1 MIQGTGT
8 WHSVIWDTRKSTNRM
23 KKILWLS
30 NFCFH
35 DGPNTGSGTWIESMG
50 KALVQS
56 WKYDLYNITLGPV
69 NEPVRSDA
77 CGIRQWVFPIKAV
90 ARKAMCELPHE
101 KVLRAICGVA
111 NDIKPDL
118 VHVWG
123 IERFWGLMT
132 ARKLIDHPALLEM
145 QGIPSAMGPYMT
157 GCLEQSDLRK
167 CFRLK
172 EVLRPSLSLP
182 GQQKRFRVAAKAER
196 EIIRGHRFIDYQS
209 VWIRSYVESVQNGAT
224 MFKTRM
230 MLREEF
236 LKCDAWRYRPNNHVV
251 FASCGWAA
259 NKGVHVLVEA
269 CRMLQGRFPDIQ
281 LRVAGSFSSGIRRSG
296 YQKFA
301 MNMAKG
307 LDVVCLGGLS
317 PKQMIEELQNAAVY
331 VNPSLVESYSMSLA
345 EAMAVGCPCV
355 ATYAGAMPEVGG
367 DACLYFPIAD
377 AGALQGCIA
386 KVFEMKDEV
395 RLMAEK
401 ARAKSMADH
410 DQGRAVE
417 RQIEIYE
424 SVLKNI

>member
-1 MIQGTGT
+1 
-8 WHSVIWDTRKSTNRM
+8 M

-30 NFCFH
+30 NFCFRE
-35 DGPNTGSGTWIESMG
+35 GANTGSGTWIESMG
-50 KALVQS
+50 KALAQS
-56 WKYDLYNITLGPV
+56 RKYSLYNITLGTV

-90 ARKAMCELPHE
+90 ACKAMCELPPE
-101 KVLRAICGVA
+101 KVLRAICKVA
-111 NDIKPDL
+111 SDIKPDL

-123 IERFWGLMT
+123 VERFWGLLT
-132 ARKLIDHPALLEM
+132 ARKLIDYPALLEM
-145 QGIPSAMGPYMT
+145 QGIPSAMAPYMT

-182 GQQKRFRVAAKAER
+182 EQQKRFRAAAEAER

-209 VWIRSYVESVQNGAT
+209 EWIRSYVEPLRSGAT

-236 LKCDAWRYRPNNHVV
+236 LKCDAWRYKSDNHVV
-251 FASCGWAA
+251 FTSCGWAA
-259 NKGVHVLVEA
+259 NKGMHVLVEA
-269 CRMLQGRFPDIQ
+269 CRMLQGKFPDIQ
-281 LRVAGSFSSGIRRSG
+281 LRVAGSFSSGIRQSG

-301 MNMAKG
+301 MEMAKG
-307 LDVVCLGGLS
+307 VDVVRLGGLS
-317 PKQMIEELQNAAVY
+317 PEQMIEEMHNTAVY

-345 EAMAVGCPCV
+345 EAMSVGGPCV

-386 KVFEMKDEV
+386 KVFEMKDGV
-395 RLMAEK
+395 CSMSQK
-401 ARAKSMADH
+401 AREKSMADH
-410 DQGRAVE
+410 DQAKAVE

>member
-1 MIQGTGT
+1 
-8 WHSVIWDTRKSTNRM
+8 M

-30 NFCFH
+30 NFCFREEV
-35 DGPNTGSGTWIESMG
+35 NTGSGTWIESMG
-50 KALVQS
+50 KALVQTG
-56 WKYDLYNITLGPV
+56 KYDLYNITLGPV
-69 NEPVRSDA
+69 NKPLRIDA
-77 CGIRQWVFPIKAV
+77 CGIKQWVFPIKAV
-90 ARKAMCELPHE
+90 ACVAMCEIPF
-101 KVLRAICGVA
+101 KKIGRIICGVA

-123 IERFWGLMT
+123 TERFWGLLT
-132 ARKLIDHPALLEM
+132 ARKLIDYPALLEM
-145 QGIPSAMGPYMT
+145 QGIPSAMAPYMT

-172 EVLRPSLSLP
+172 EVLRPSMSLT
-182 GQQKRFRVAAKAER
+182 GQQKRYRRAAESER

-209 VWIRSYVESVQNGAT
+209 EWIRSYVEPLRNGAT

-236 LKCDAWRYRPNNHVV
+236 LKCDAWRHRPNNHVV
-251 FASCGWAA
+251 FSSCGWAA
-259 NKGVHVLVEA
+259 NKGVHVLIEA

-281 LRVAGSFSSGIRRSG
+281 LRVAGGFSSGIRRSG

-301 MNMAKG
+301 MDMAKG
-307 LDVVCLGGLS
+307 LDVVRLGGLS
-317 PKQMIEELQNAAVY
+317 PNQMIEEMHNAAVY

-377 AGALQGCIA
+377 AGVLHECIA
-386 KVFEMKDEV
+386 NVFEMKDKACS
-395 RLMAEK
+395 LSEK
-401 ARAKSMADH
+401 ARAKSLSDH
-410 DQGRAVE
+410 DKHKVVE
-417 RQIEIYE
+417 RQLEIY
-424 SVLKNI
+424 SYIFNCL

>member
-1 MIQGTGT
+1 MIQAVGICS
-8 WHSVIWDTRKSTNRM
+8 SVIWNMRKATNCM

-30 NFCFH
+30 NFCFCEEA
-35 DGPNTGSGTWIESMG
+35 NTGSGTWIESMG

-56 WKYDLYNITLGPV
+56 GKYDLCNITLGPV
-69 NEPVRSDA
+69 NEPVQINA

-90 ARKAMCELPHE
+90 ARKALWELPHE
-101 KVLRAICGVA
+101 KILRAICRVA

-123 IERFWGLMT
+123 IERFWGLLT
-132 ARKLIDHPALLEM
+132 ARKLIDYPALLEM
-145 QGIPSAMGPYMT
+145 QGIPSAMAPYMT

-182 GQQKRFRVAAKAER
+182 DQQKRFRAAAQAER

-209 VWIRSYVESVQNGAT
+209 EWIRSYVEPVQNGAT

-230 MLREEF
+230 ILREEF
-236 LKCDAWRYRPNNHVV
+236 LRCDAWRYRSNNHVV

-259 NKGVHVLVEA
+259 NKGVHVLIEA

-281 LRVAGSFSSGIRRSG
+281 LRVAGGFSSGIRRSG

-301 MNMAKG
+301 MDMAKG
-307 LDVVCLGGLS
+307 LDVVRLGGLS
-317 PKQMIEELQNAAVY
+317 PNQMIEEMHNAAVY

-367 DACLYFPIAD
+367 DACLYFPIVD

-386 KVFEMKDEV
+386 KVFEMKDGV
-395 RLMAEK
+395 RSMSEK
-401 ARAKSMADH
+401 AREKSMADH
-410 DQGRAVE
+410 DQTKAVE

>member
-1 MIQGTGT
+1 
-8 WHSVIWDTRKSTNRM
+8 M

-30 NFCFH
+30 NFSFRN
-35 DGPNTGSGTWIESMG
+35 GANTGSGSWIESMG
-50 KALVQS
+50 KALAHS
-56 WKYDLYNITLGPV
+56 GKYDLCNITLGAV

-90 ARKAMCELPHE
+90 ACKTLCAMPPE
-101 KVLRAICGVA
+101 KILRAICGVV

-123 IERFWGLMT
+123 IERFWGLLT
-132 ARKLIDHPALLEM
+132 ARKLIDYPALLEM
-145 QGIPSAMGPYMT
+145 QGIPSAMAPYMT

-182 GQQKRFRVAAKAER
+182 GQQKRFRAAAKAER

-209 VWIRSYVESVQNGAT
+209 EWIRSYVEPLRNGAT

-236 LKCDAWRYRPNNHVV
+236 LKCDAWRFRSNNHVV
-251 FASCGWAA
+251 FASCGWSA
-259 NKGVHVLVEA
+259 NKGIHVLVEA
-269 CRMLQGRFPDIQ
+269 CRLLQGKFPDIQ
-281 LRVAGSFSSGIRRSG
+281 LRVAGSFSRGIRRSG

-301 MNMAKG
+301 MDMARG
-307 LDVVCLGGLS
+307 VDVVRLGGLS
-317 PKQMIEELQNAAVY
+317 PEQMIGEMHNAAVY

-355 ATYAGAMPEVGG
+355 TTYAGAMPEVGG

-395 RLMAEK
+395 RSMSEK
-401 ARAKSMADH
+401 AREKSMADH
-410 DQGRAVE
+410 NQGRAVE

-424 SVLKNI
+424 NVLRP